1 MEASAAKASPRD
13 LSLDFLK
20 GISIILVIFFHNL
33 QLNPDSVVDNVFVV
47 WGNVA
52 VPTFFLVS
60 GALFFTRPFCW
71 KRHIR
76 HILHF
81 YLGMAAWKAVYLGIY
96 YFLGVPFPVS
106 KRDILTYLFLFGSV
120 NGVASGHLWFIT
132 AMLTVLLAAPL
143 LRLCMEQDKKLAIYI
158 MVICFLFN
166 QLLADL
172 NLVSTTFAKLIGK
185 GAWDLSAFGE
195 INPLSFRHSNYM
207 FYYMLGGFLQKKK
220 TEKTASLKISI
231 SMIGIGLLG
240 LVLLKYLQSG
250 TFCWQN
256 MHLAS
261 GYYWTSTI
269 MAASGMFLLAH
280 RIPLERFRLLKGF
293 SKTVGTSTLGIFYLH
308 MPLIHLLTPRLFVRF
323 AAYNGWAVN
332 LAESVLI
339 AAISC
344 GIVWIGRKVID
355 FCFILLYNTACRFRN
370 FR

>member
-158 MVICFLFN
+158 MAICFLFN

-185 GAWDLSAFGE
+185 GTWDLSAFGE

-207 FYYMLGGFLQKKK
+207 FYYMLGGFLQEKKQ
-220 TEKTASLKISI
+220 EKAVSLKAGAV
-231 SMIGIGLLG
+231 MIAAGLAGLLIF
-240 LVLLKYLQSG
+240 KYIQSG
-250 TFCWQN
+250 TFRWQN
-256 MHLAS
+256 THLS
-261 GYYWTSTI
+261 GGYYQTPTLFI
-269 MAASGMFLLAH
+269 AAGMFLSAAC
-280 RIPLERFRLLKGF
+280 IPLQGKGAWAGKLAQGF
-293 SKTVGTSTLGIFYLH
+293 SRTVGTSTLGIFYLH
-308 MPLIHLLTPRLFVRF
+308 IPIIHILTPRLFQLT
-323 AAYNGWAVN
+323 AAYNCWALN
-332 LAESVLI
+332 LLESLGIV
-339 AAISC
+339 AFCC
-344 GIVWIGRKVID
+344 GIVWIGRKLPVVRWL
-355 FCFILLYNTACRFRN
+355 F
-370 FR
+370 